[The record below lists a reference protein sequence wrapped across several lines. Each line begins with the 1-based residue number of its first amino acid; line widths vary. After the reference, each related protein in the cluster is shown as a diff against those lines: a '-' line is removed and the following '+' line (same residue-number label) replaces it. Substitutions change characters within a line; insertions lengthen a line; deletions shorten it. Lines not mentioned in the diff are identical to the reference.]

1 MSDEDFREI
10 VSGAA
15 AGQSLG
21 SVLLEA
27 ILEVCGDGKNLPEL
41 ANLSDSI
48 MQGFSAREK
57 ESEG

>member
-27 ILEVCGDGKNLPEL
+27 ILEVCGDGEVLPEL
-41 ANLSDSI
+41 AELSDDI

-57 ESEG
+57 ESED

>member
-10 VSGAA
+10 VSDAA
-15 AGQSLG
+15 AGQSPG

-41 ANLSDSI
+41 SKLSDDI
-48 MQGFSAREK
+48 MRGFSAKEEK
-57 ESEG
+57 R